1 MFELGQDFYSDH
13 YLSEKLSAGT
23 GIALICLVFAF
34 IGLHMLRRAF
44 GTPQRNDAAEVPPQ
58 ASRFERYELGAR
70 LYHWG
75 NLLIILGLVVSGA
88 SFFFPGS
95 LFALLPV
102 LGVSWLTF
110 HVVLAG
116 LFVLGFF
123 AHIVAA
129 IGWGDLWSM
138 WFERR
143 DWRDLIVWTRY
154 YLGQDV
160 AIPKTG
166 KYDVIQKLYHFCLA
180 ALAMVMIATG
190 TNLFLN
196 AEILAQLDF
205 DWLRWQRLLHDAGAF
220 LFAAIVIGHMYLR
233 LIPSRW
239 PEFIAMLTGR
249 IEREEFLRR
258 FDWRRWRPRF
268 EA

>member
-1 MFELGQDFYSDH
+1 
-13 YLSEKLSAGT
+13 
-23 GIALICLVFAF
+23 
-34 IGLHMLRRAF
+34 MLRRAF
-44 GTPQRNDAAEVPPQ
+44 GMPQRNDAAPVPPQ

-75 NLLIILGLVVSGA
+75 NLFIILGLVVSGA

-102 LGVSWLTF
+102 LGGSWLTF
-110 HVVLAG
+110 HVVLAR

-123 AHIVAA
+123 AHIVANS
-129 IGWGDLWSM
+129 GWGDLWSM

-143 DWRDLIVWTRY
+143 DWRDLIAWTRY
-154 YLGQDV
+154 YFGQDV
-160 AIPKTG
+160 AIPKPG
-166 KYDVIQKLYHFCLA
+166 KQDVIQKIYHFCLV

-190 TNLFLN
+190 TILSLN

-220 LFAAIVIGHMYLR
+220 LVAA
-233 LIPSRW
+233 
-239 PEFIAMLTGR
+239 
-249 IEREEFLRR
+249 
-258 FDWRRWRPRF
+258 
-268 EA
+268 